1 MKAKELKRL
10 LKDIPDNMD
19 VVVHCTGSPVVSE
32 IVSCYGGDT
41 KFLPGNYNGV
51 SHPVY
56 VLEIMN

>member
-32 IVSCYGGDT
+32 ITSCYGGDT
-41 KFLPGNYNGV
+41 KFFTR
-51 SHPVY
+51 
-56 VLEIMN
+56 